1 MKQAATIEKC
11 SSVYSWLFCLSSTAT
26 KRQSARRM
34 TRKHVIRVR
43 VFAVFSFSPN
53 KLPTIQATL
62 QSSVAFYYEDSVLK
76 KKGGKRITYGS
87 NQG

>member
-1 MKQAATIEKC
+1 M
-11 SSVYSWLFCLSSTAT
+11 
-26 KRQSARRM
+26 
-34 TRKHVIRVR
+34 IRVR

-76 KKGGKRITYGS
+76 KKGGKRITMMHVALFSGTVFDS
-87 NQG
+87 FF